1 MLEKRF
7 GDPFTI
13 GKCFRDK
20 LQSWPKISSKDRCE
34 LREFADFLKSC
45 EAAMPRIKTLE
56 VLNDCMESQRILLKL
71 PDWLV
76 SRWNRK
82 AKEMR
87 QTNGDY
93 PAFQTFVEFMS
104 TEADLACDP

>member
-1 MLEKRF
+1 
-7 GDPFTI
+7 
-13 GKCFRDK
+13 
-20 LQSWPKISSKDRCE
+20 
-34 LREFADFLKSC
+34 
-45 EAAMPRIKTLE
+45 MPHIKTLE
-56 VLNDCMESQRILLKL
+56 VLNECMESQRILLKL

-93 PAFQTFVEFMS
+93 PAFQTFVKFMS
-104 TEADLACDP
+104 TEADLACDPITSIQALKGLEADKPKHLKPSHSSQNSNNKLK